1 MQYNYHFFDSVKL
14 HNYIILCILLKNNRT
29 LKKIVMKKIA
39 VGIYTV
45 GMLFLLSCG
54 SNKSNT
60 DELSAGVK
68 EVSSQ
73 QSSTTSDPGSISTNL
88 PAPDVQSQTSTTA
101 ISPEGQTPAGANA
114 PGVRLNPAHG
124 EPGHDCSIDVGKP
137 LPASGS
143 AKTNPA
149 VQVNSAA
156 APATNTVVEIPPPAQ
171 TTGTKSGLNPA
182 HGQPGHRCDIAE
194 GAPLNGGAPASTAT
208 PTKNVVVQ
216 SSGLP
221 QKISVPPVTNA
232 PPSPIPAAGATGAG
246 LNPAHGQ
253 PGHRCEIAVGAPLPK
268 Q

>member
-1 MQYNYHFFDSVKL
+1 
-14 HNYIILCILLKNNRT
+14 
-29 LKKIVMKKIA
+29 MKKIA
-39 VGIYTV
+39 VSIYTV

-73 QSSTTSDPGSISTNL
+73 QASTTSDPGAISTNL
-88 PAPDVQSQTSTTA
+88 SAPGVQSQTATTA
-101 ISPEGQTPAGANA
+101 ISPEGLAPAGANA
-114 PGVRLNPAHG
+114 SGVRLNPAHG

-149 VQVNSAA
+149 VQATSSG
-156 APATNTVVEIPPPAQ
+156 APATNTAVEIPLPAQ

-194 GAPLNGGAPASTAT
+194 GAPLSSAPAATAATTT
-208 PTKNVVVQ
+208 PTKNVAVQ

-221 QKISVPPVTNA
+221 QKITVPPVTSA
-232 PPSPIPAAGATGAG
+232 PPSPIPAGATGAG